1 MPHLLLLL
9 SATIA
14 AGLNGGWPLLLL
26 RPRLWLRVGMA
37 VRLGLCLRLRGER
50 SLLRARFGRRQRSAR
65 FSRAALEQ
73 RKDIHWSTSQR
84 IGRSGV
90 IPAGREVLDDS

>member
-37 VRLGLCLRLRGER
+37 VRLRLRGER